1 MCWNKEVSLFSFV
14 IISIVSYKLYKRNL
28 LNDRLLAIFIMSYG
42 SMQLFETFIWY
53 GLDTN
58 NTNINFI
65 GSILACLLLY
75 LHPIAIIYGMKYD
88 NLYKKYINN
97 RYFKLLSIIALGFI
111 LFGVFNIF
119 KSINNITYNFISY
132 PDSINNHLVWDFPS
146 HYLYIMV
153 FGLIASIFM
162 FKENKTFWLFIML
175 YYLLPAL
182 FVFKTNKASK
192 NNLNKNYNGS
202 YWCWYVAFFS
212 FIVYIINPYI
222 QKDKLK
228 ILN

>member
-1 MCWNKEVSLFSFV
+1 
-14 IISIVSYKLYKRNL
+14 
-28 LNDRLLAIFIMSYG
+28 MSYG

-58 NTNINFI
+58 NKNINFF

-75 LHPIAIIYGMKYD
+75 LHPIAIMYGMKYD

-97 RYFKLLSIIALGFI
+97 KYFNFLIIIAFGFA
-111 LFGVFNIF
+111 LFGLFNIF
-119 KSINNITYNFISY
+119 NSINNKTFNFISY
-132 PDSINNHLVWDFPS
+132 PDSKNNHLVWDFPT
-146 HYLYIMV
+146 HYQYIMI
-153 FGLIASIFM
+153 FGLIASIFI
-162 FKENKTFWLFIML
+162 FKENKTAWLFIIL

-182 FVFKTNKASK
+182 YVFITNIPSI

-202 YWCWYVAFFS
+202 YWCWYVAIFS

-222 QKDKLK
+222 QKDKFK
-228 ILN
+228 I